1 MGRERLTD
9 GGVAV
14 TKTRTVRFEMRLSED
29 EAAVLQDMADRK
41 GVSKVDILRML
52 LLDASRKDRLKECV

>member
-1 MGRERLTD
+1 M
-9 GGVAV
+9 